1 MAAILFPNTGALD
14 PAGIERMKD
23 LTGYNLVIS
32 GKDLI
37 IPDNDPSLDQRRFP
51 VFEVGRVTEVTEKKY
66 EEIADNY
73 IGHLAEEY
81 EAYEGD
87 KPRNIPVFAKLG
99 LSAELKG
106 RAIDFFFSDREEL
119 RLLIIESIC
128 PFMKQQFNAAY
139 SIPLRINGNRQQ
151 AVLSLGKISLLM
163 QKFQSKEEVDRINFG
178 SKSLESLLP
187 HPPHFMTYADALLI
201 HVPLVIS
208 LPFSRVASALHFL
221 SDKPKEFVHDSN
233 KGLLETLFSS
243 LDPMTS
249 RGVGDVLGKD
259 HIGSV
264 GQRRYFSLVIAG
276 LNRFIAYLNDLR
288 NYQSSDGTVDFQA
301 FVQAHCAA
309 HLIFTEL
316 FAINF
321 ANSSYI
327 KQKLAFSIVDKIANL
342 KRHLGQ
348 GREEESALFKKMFS
362 DDSCQLVAS
371 ILKHHGRNVYRKL
384 GDRLSRLVQQSYGH
398 LHSEL
403 RQITRDD
410 DEGAWLGYLRTVRNA
425 KDHGAF
431 LVGGQFEKTFL
442 TTDGSVPS
450 DVVQI
455 AFLLVFAMVLEPGR
469 FLKS

>member
-14 PAGIERMKD
+14 SAGIERMRK
-23 LTGYNLVIS
+23 LTGYNLVVS

-37 IPDNDPSLDQRRFP
+37 IPDNDPTLDQRRFP

-106 RAIDFFFSDREEL
+106 RATDFFFSDREEL

-178 SKSLESLLP
+178 SKSLEELLP
-187 HPPHFMTYADALLI
+187 HPPHFMTYADALLM

-221 SDKPKEFVHDSN
+221 SDNPKEFVHDSN
-233 KGLLETLFSS
+233 KGLLETLF
-243 LDPMTS
+243 
-249 RGVGDVLGKD
+249 
-259 HIGSV
+259 
-264 GQRRYFSLVIAG
+264 
-276 LNRFIAYLNDLR
+276 
-288 NYQSSDGTVDFQA
+288 
-301 FVQAHCAA
+301 
-309 HLIFTEL
+309 
-316 FAINF
+316 
-321 ANSSYI
+321 
-327 KQKLAFSIVDKIANL
+327 
-342 KRHLGQ
+342 
-348 GREEESALFKKMFS
+348 
-362 DDSCQLVAS
+362 
-371 ILKHHGRNVYRKL
+371 
-384 GDRLSRLVQQSYGH
+384 
-398 LHSEL
+398 
-403 RQITRDD
+403 
-410 DEGAWLGYLRTVRNA
+410 
-425 KDHGAF
+425 
-431 LVGGQFEKTFL
+431 
-442 TTDGSVPS
+442 
-450 DVVQI
+450 
-455 AFLLVFAMVLEPGR
+455 
-469 FLKS
+469 